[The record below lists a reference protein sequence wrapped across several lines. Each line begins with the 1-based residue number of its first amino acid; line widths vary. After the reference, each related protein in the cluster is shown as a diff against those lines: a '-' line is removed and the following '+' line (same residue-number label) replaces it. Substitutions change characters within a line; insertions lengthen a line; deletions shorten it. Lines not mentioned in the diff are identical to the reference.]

1 MDGDSVDIEYECRV
15 LEIDVDSFMK
25 LLEDN
30 GAIKKGEYFQK
41 RNVYDFKPVD
51 PNKWIRLR
59 SNGDVVTL
67 TLKKLEDRNSIEGTK
82 ELEIEVSSFEQTDA
96 ILNELGYHSRTYQE
110 NRRISYILDDVEIDI
125 DTWPLIPT
133 YAELEGKNRE
143 DIEKLIEKL
152 NLDRNKITTYDV
164 TSIYNEIYNID
175 VMKIKSLKFNW
186 VSVYS
191 LIFLLFKIINPIKN

>member
-1 MDGDSVDIEYECRV
+1 M
-15 LEIDVDSFMK
+15 
-25 LLEDN
+25 
-30 GAIKKGEYFQK
+30 
-41 RNVYDFKPVD
+41 
-51 PNKWIRLR
+51 
-59 SNGDVVTL
+59 
-67 TLKKLEDRNSIEGTK
+67 LKKLEDRNSIEGTK

-133 YAELEGKNRE
+133 YVELEGKNKE

-175 VMKIKSLKFNW
+175 VMKIKSLKFN
-186 VSVYS
+186 
-191 LIFLLFKIINPIKN
+191 

>member
-175 VMKIKSLKFNW
+175 VMKIKLLKFN
-186 VSVYS
+186 
-191 LIFLLFKIINPIKN
+191 

>member
-110 NRRISYILDDVEIDI
+110 NRRNSYTLDRVEIDI

-133 YAELEGKNRE
+133 YAELEGKNKE

-191 LIFLLFKIINPIKN
+191 LIFYYLRL

>member
-1 MDGDSVDIEYECRV
+1 MSI
-15 LEIDVDSFMK
+15 FK
-25 LLEDN
+25 
-30 GAIKKGEYFQK
+30 K
-41 RNVYDFKPVD
+41 RNIYDFKPVD

-133 YAELEGKNRE
+133 YAELEGKNKE
-143 DIEKLIEKL
+143 DI
-152 NLDRNKITTYDV
+152 
-164 TSIYNEIYNID
+164 
-175 VMKIKSLKFNW
+175 
-186 VSVYS
+186 
-191 LIFLLFKIINPIKN
+191 